1 MAGCLF
7 RAHQLVHSHYK
18 EFDNNPAAQIAHMKN
33 AEVRDELNSA
43 LEKWLA
49 PPYKERRSSIPYL
62 RLASSWYRS
71 VKDEARQ
78 KRVIAFTG
86 EQFKAASRTVPA
98 QNAAAKPA
106 GGILSRLFGSGTK
119 P

>member
-1 MAGCLF
+1 
-7 RAHQLVHSHYK
+7 
-18 EFDNNPAAQIAHMKN
+18 MKN